1 MKALIYHGAKHVP
14 RTGPPPLCRCVDRR
28 NGIESVPE
36 RHQDGNSSGNV
47 LRQCVAA
54 TRRGDVIRIPGVYA
68 GLVHG
73 FLIGDAFAI
82 RVGQTNVQRLLPELL
97 QHIGNG
103 DLQSDFIIAHHLPL
117 AEAHAVIR
125 SSTTRPKSVASW
137 C

>member
-14 RTGPPPLCRCVDRR
+14 RTGPPPLRRCVDASIDAVGS
-28 NGIESVPE
+28 NPFLTAIKMETAAAMS
-36 RHQDGNSSGNV
+36 
-47 LRQCVAA
+47 CVAA
-54 TRRGDVIRIPGVYA
+54 TRLGDVIRIPGVYA

-82 RVGQTNVQRLLPELL
+82 RVGQTNVKRLLPELL
-97 QHIGNG
+97 QHIENG

-125 SSTTRPKSVASW
+125 SSTTRPKTVASW